1 VRRLAAA
8 LAVFGILAAGCVKE
22 ETSPPPPGDLDS
34 IESTLNG
41 VESELD
47 EP

>member
-1 VRRLAAA
+1 LAAA
-8 LAVFGILAAGCVKE
+8 LAVFGILASGCVKE
-22 ETSPPPPGDLDS
+22 QATPPPGDLDS

-47 EP
+47 AP